1 MLRIKN
7 SKGQKVM
14 EILDDGNV
22 NVFSEKLKKELVE
35 FEEVI
40 EDKTDEEEVK
50 EDETEE
56 EESKDE

>member
-40 EDKTDEEEVK
+40 EDKTDDVK

-56 EESKDE
+56 EESENE

>member
-40 EDKTDEEEVK
+40 EDKTDEVK
-50 EDETEE
+50 QDETEE
-56 EESKDE
+56 EESENE

>member
-40 EDKTDEEEVK
+40 EDKTDDVK

-56 EESKDE
+56 EESEDE